1 MAEVRCPICFQLIT
15 LECDISATPCAHLFH
30 TICIKHNYQEK
41 GRFVCYQCE
50 SNAIWF
56 ARNSEFQFDKNIEL
70 KEISKIDFKTAD
82 EINTFTER
90 MKKIDS
96 DTWINFKENGKIV
109 EEKMQGMMSYVH
121 AGHTQ
126 ADQAQAGHAQ
136 AGHAQAGHAQAGHA
150 QCIDFD
156 KLRVQARRAKGI
168 DYDFE
173 ELQVQARRA
182 KFCHTQEGYA
192 QAVRESFECNGKT
205 VEEKR
210 QGMIS
215 YAHAGHTQADQA
227 QAGHVL
233 EGHAQEGYPPEN
245 HDNLKIAS
253 KENCKAF
260 EERMSNMKISDEKN
274 PDQIILYGNT
284 YAKIPNGQGYKLV
297 TQSNKRGT
305 ESEAIRLR

>member
-1 MAEVRCPICFQLIT
+1 MAEVRCPICFQPIT
-15 LECDISATPCAHLFH
+15 LECDISAPPCAHLFH
-30 TICIKHNYQEK
+30 TICIKNKYQETGK
-41 GRFVCYQCE
+41 FVCYQCE
-50 SNAIWF
+50 SNAIWY
-56 ARNSEFQFDKNIEL
+56 ATSHSEFQFDKNIEL
-70 KEISKIDFKTAD
+70 KEIAKIDFKTAD

-109 EEKMQGMMSYVH
+109 EEKMQGMMSYAH
-121 AGHTQ
+121 AGQNQ

-136 AGHAQAGHAQAGHA
+136 AGHAQ
-150 QCIDFD
+150 CIEFD

-227 QAGHVL
+227 QAGHAL

-245 HDNLKIAS
+245 LDNLKIAS

-260 EERMSNMKISDEKN
+260 DERMLNMKISDTKN

>member
-30 TICIKHNYQEK
+30 TICIKNNYQEK

-56 ARNSEFQFDKNIEL
+56 ASHSEFQFDKNIEL
-70 KEISKIDFKTAD
+70 KEIAKIDFKTAD

-109 EEKMQGMMSYVH
+109 EEKMQGMMSYAH
-121 AGHTQ
+121 AGQ
-126 ADQAQAGHAQ
+126 
-136 AGHAQAGHAQAGHA
+136 A
-150 QCIDFD
+150 QCIDVG

-182 KFCHTQEGYA
+182 KFCHTQE
-192 QAVRESFECNGKT
+192 AVRESFECNGKT

-215 YAHAGHTQADQA
+215 YAHAGHTQAGPGHTQADQG
-227 QAGHVL
+227 QA
-233 EGHAQEGYPPEN
+233 
-245 HDNLKIAS
+245 
-253 KENCKAF
+253 
-260 EERMSNMKISDEKN
+260 
-274 PDQIILYGNT
+274 
-284 YAKIPNGQGYKLV
+284 
-297 TQSNKRGT
+297 
-305 ESEAIRLR
+305 